1 MRLVDSYYLIDEI
14 KLYLYH
20 ENKDYVK
27 TRLRIGELGYKTFI
41 FNDIDDYFYEISID
55 LIESAFDKHYDN
67 IIIITDD
74 YDLGAVPIILTNSS
88 ELNVNYEVW
97 KFLNSFELDFSQSLI
112 KQGIKLRA
120 LDVLFL

>member
-20 ENKDYVK
+20 EKKDHVK
-27 TRLRIGELGYKTFI
+27 SGLRIGELGYKTFI
-41 FNDIDDYFYEISID
+41 YNDINDYFYEMSID
-55 LIESAFDKHYDN
+55 LIDSAFDKHYDN

-74 YDLGAVPIILTNSS
+74 YDLGAVPLILINSG

-97 KFLNSFELDFSQSLI
+97 KFLNSFELDYSQSLI